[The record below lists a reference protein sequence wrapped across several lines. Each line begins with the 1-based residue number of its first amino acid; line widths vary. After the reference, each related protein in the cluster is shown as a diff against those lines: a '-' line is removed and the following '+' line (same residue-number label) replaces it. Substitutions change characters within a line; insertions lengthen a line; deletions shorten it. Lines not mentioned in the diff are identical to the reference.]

1 MNHVQFI
8 ETDITVG
15 SAPWNLPGTLTL
27 PAGAS
32 RPAPAVV
39 IVHGSGP
46 VDRNGTVGVLTPYAD
61 LASGLAA
68 QGIAVLRYDKRTLVR
83 RAELA
88 AIGPNITV
96 ADETIDDAV
105 AAVDLLVGT
114 EGVDPTAVFVLGHS
128 LGGYLGPRILERS
141 TAARGLIVLAGN
153 TRPMPEVILDQTA
166 YLASLTGEPTPEVE
180 QALAALR
187 RGAALA
193 ASSELSPSTPA
204 AELPFGVP
212 ASYWLDLRDYDPAAL
227 AAGLRRP
234 LLILRGERDYQVT
247 EADMDGWRA
256 GLAATPDVTLR
267 TYRNLSHAF
276 MAGEGPG
283 TPQDY
288 LRPGHVAEEVIDDIA
303 GWIRARTGHDA
314 AAG

>member
-1 MNHVQFI
+1 MNRVQFI
-8 ETDITVG
+8 ETDVTVG
-15 SAPWNLPGTLTL
+15 PAPWALPGTLTF
-27 PAGAS
+27 PTGA
-32 RPAPAVV
+32 PGPVPAVV

-61 LASGLAA
+61 LASGLAG

-88 AIGPNITV
+88 AIGPDVTV

-105 AAVDLLVGT
+105 AAIDLLGQT
-114 EGVDPTAVFVLGHS
+114 DGIDPEAVFVLGHS

-141 TAARGLIVLAGN
+141 ATARGLVVLAGN
-153 TRPMPEVILDQTA
+153 TRPLPDVILDQTT
-166 YLASLTGEPTPEVE
+166 YLASLAGDPTPEVE

-187 RGAALA
+187 RSAEVA

-212 ASYWLDLRDYDPAAL
+212 ASYWLDLRDYDPSAL
-227 AAGLRRP
+227 AASLRRP
-234 LLILRGERDYQVT
+234 LLVLRGDRDYQVT
-247 EADMDGWRA
+247 ETDMDGWRA
-256 GLAATPDVTLR
+256 GLVAAPDVTFR
-267 TYRNLSHAF
+267 TYPGLSHAF
-276 MAGEGPG
+276 VVGDGPG

-288 LRPGHVAEEVIDDIA
+288 LRPGHVAHEVIDDIA
-303 GWIRARTGHDA
+303 SWIRARS
-314 AAG
+314 

>member
-1 MNHVQFI
+1 MDQARVVDV
-8 ETDITVG
+8 EVTVG
-15 SAPWNLPGTLTL
+15 PAPWALPGTLT
-27 PAGAS
+27 
-32 RPAPAVV
+32 RPAAAPGPVPAVV

-61 LASGLAA
+61 LAAGLAGR
-68 QGIAVLRYDKRTLVR
+68 GIAALRYDKRTLVR

-88 AIGPNITV
+88 AIGQNITV
-96 ADETIDDAV
+96 ADETVDDAM
-105 AAVDLLVGT
+105 AAVGLLGQT
-114 EGVDPTAVFVLGHS
+114 EGIDSAAVFVLGHS
-128 LGGYLGPRILERS
+128 LGGYLGPRILERC
-141 TAARGLIVLAGN
+141 TTARGLIILAGN

-166 YLASLTGEPTPEVE
+166 YIASLGGDPTPEME

-187 RGAALA
+187 HGAALA
-193 ASSELSPSTPA
+193 ASPALSPSTPS

-256 GLAATPDVTLR
+256 GLAATPDVTFR
-267 TYRNLSHAF
+267 TYPGLSHAF
-276 MAGEGPG
+276 VAGEGPG

-288 LRPGHVAEEVIDDIA
+288 LRPGQVADEVIDDIA
-303 GWIRARTGHDA
+303 RWIRGRVGRGA
-314 AAG
+314 AAD

>member
-1 MNHVQFI
+1 MDQARVV
-8 ETDITVG
+8 DVDVTVG
-15 SAPWNLPGTLTL
+15 PAPWALPGTLT
-27 PAGAS
+27 
-32 RPAPAVV
+32 RPAATRGPVPAVV

-46 VDRNGTVGVLTPYAD
+46 VDRDGTVGVLTPYAD
-61 LASGLAA
+61 LAAGLARR
-68 QGIAVLRYDKRTLVR
+68 GIAALRYDKRTLVR

-88 AIGPNITV
+88 TIGPNITV

-105 AAVDLLVGT
+105 AAVDLLVGAD
-114 EGVDPTAVFVLGHS
+114 GVDPTAVFVLGHS

-166 YLASLTGEPTPEVE
+166 YLASLAGDPTPEME
-180 QALAALR
+180 RALAALR
-187 RGAALA
+187 HGAAMA
-193 ASSELSPSTPA
+193 ASPTLSPSTPP

-267 TYRNLSHAF
+267 TYPGLSHAF
-276 MAGEGPG
+276 VAGEGPG

-303 GWIRARTGHDA
+303 GWIRARA
-314 AAG
+314 RREAAG

>member
-1 MNHVQFI
+1 MDHAPFV
-8 ETDITVG
+8 ETEITVG
-15 SAPWNLPGTLTL
+15 PAPWALPGTMTF
-27 PAGAS
+27 PTGA
-32 RPAPAVV
+32 PGPVPAVV

-61 LASGLAA
+61 LASGLAG

-83 RAELA
+83 RTELS
-88 AIGPNITV
+88 AIGPDITV
-96 ADETIDDAV
+96 ADETVDDAM
-105 AAVDLLVGT
+105 AAVGLLGQT
-114 EGVDPTAVFVLGHS
+114 EGIDSAAVFVLGHS

-141 TAARGLIVLAGN
+141 AAARGLIVLAGN

-166 YLASLTGEPTPEVE
+166 YLASLAGEPTPEVE

-227 AAGLRRP
+227 AASLRRP
-234 LLILRGERDYQVT
+234 LLVLRGERDYQVT
-247 EADMDGWRA
+247 ETDMDGWRA
-256 GLAATPDVTLR
+256 GLVAAPDVMLR
-267 TYRNLSHAF
+267 TYPGLSHAF
-276 MAGEGPG
+276 VVGDGPG

-288 LRPGHVAEEVIDDIA
+288 LRPGHVADEVIDDIA
-303 GWIRARTGHDA
+303 SWIRARS
-314 AAG
+314 